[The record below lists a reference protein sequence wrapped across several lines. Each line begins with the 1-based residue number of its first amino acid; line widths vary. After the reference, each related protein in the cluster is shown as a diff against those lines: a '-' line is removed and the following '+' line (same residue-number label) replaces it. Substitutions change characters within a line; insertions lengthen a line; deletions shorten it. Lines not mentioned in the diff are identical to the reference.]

1 MDMSLGKFRELVRDR
16 EALHAAVHWVAESDT
31 NFVTENSSIQ
41 SDWTELFK
49 VRKND
54 KWGPVKIKK
63 LHLLKDTIKWMQRQ
77 PTGS

>member
-1 MDMSLGKFRELVRDR
+1 MDMSLQKLWERVEDW
-16 EALHAAVHWVAESDT
+16 EAWCAAVHGLQRVRHDW
-31 NFVTENSSIQ
+31 VTENSFIQ

-49 VRKND
+49 GKND